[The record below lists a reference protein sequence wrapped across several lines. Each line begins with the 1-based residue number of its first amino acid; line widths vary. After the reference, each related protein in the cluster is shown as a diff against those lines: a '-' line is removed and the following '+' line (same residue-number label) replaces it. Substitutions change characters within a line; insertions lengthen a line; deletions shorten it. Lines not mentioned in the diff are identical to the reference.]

1 MRRLAVGFIAI
12 VIALSGCKRP
22 VPPTPTPVATT
33 APTSAPTTAVAT
45 TLPQRPPTTTFGQ
58 LVKLY
63 YPNSP
68 STQPLDIPV
77 DLVQA
82 ARLTVPDPIYLDRLQ
97 NIWITRSDAD
107 ETPHVLAGA
116 WNQAEHLVRERP
128 VYVHWRTEPAIGNN
142 PVHSTPVLFCPSQ
155 LCRLDIVEETRFTAL
170 VAKTTDYHWPS
181 AVSFNDTVI
190 VATADGASAF
200 IRSASGWEELR
211 CPALIDAKQPHAV
224 TQFAIDVDGVLAY
237 VPPENGNMG
246 SEKTARFA
254 NGQWSLLTDTKQWPG
269 HFLDLIPLTDGTV
282 LQIIAQPPSSDEI
295 ANHKTPR
302 VRLAMGI
309 LETQAADTRLALE
322 LIKQLNDDNAKK
334 RQEAFERLAVFGA
347 SLWPILEQ
355 QMPKQPDAVQEK
367 LQLLLKNKTQPTL
380 GEMEPVDYRLELVAR
395 TTSGGALFFDKAG
408 VSVTNADGDPTLVAP
423 AWISAV
429 PGQPIH
435 LLIGDAWAALIP
447 KEQRVIPMGD
457 SDWLLWDEETGPH
470 EIVGSLNFSAILK
483 PEELPFSEF
492 GGVDRNGRWLFHD
505 PAENGGTLILDPTL
519 LPVTPQ
525 LPVWK
530 FTVPDQGV
538 AGWDQQNWP
547 AYRDTNGNI
556 WMINEDGFHL
566 EDQKTAHF
574 YNTAADVPHATA
586 PGTQPTTERSP
597 TTMEAQPPLWVDAD
611 GTQYFGGITD
621 VWRVKHGVKTRCPL
635 PLDAK
640 GTADRPWLMKDKAGH
655 LYLLNQPGQ
664 IVRLSGTFKS
674 GQPLKIDATF
684 TQNVPNSTPLRVWID
699 PADRIVILHDDN
711 QLAIGF
717 CQGVMPA
724 AILDKI
730 ATQPKEQ

>member
-12 VIALSGCKRP
+12 IVLLSGCKRP
-22 VPPTPTPVATT
+22 VPPTPTPVSTT
-33 APTSAPTTAVAT
+33 APTSAPTTAIAA
-45 TLPQRPPTTTFGQ
+45 TLPQRPPVTTFGQ

-68 STQPLDIPV
+68 STQPLDTPV

-97 NIWITRSDAD
+97 NIWITRSDAE
-107 ETPHVLAGA
+107 ETPPVLADA
-116 WNQAEHLVRERP
+116 WNQTEHLVRERP
-128 VYVHWRTEPAIGNN
+128 AYVHWRTEPTASNHAA
-142 PVHSTPVLFCPSQ
+142 HSTPVLFCPSRDGRSVQ
-155 LCRLDIVEETRFTAL
+155 IVEETRSTL
-170 VAKTTDYHWPS
+170 LTSKCSDYHWPNT
-181 AVSFNDTVI
+181 VSFNDVVI
-190 VATADGASAF
+190 VGTVDGASTF
-200 IRSASGWEELR
+200 IRTGAGWEES
-211 CPALIDAKQPHAV
+211 CCAALSDAKQPHAL
-224 TQFAIDVDGVLAY
+224 TQFAMDADGVLAY

-254 NGQWSLLTDTKQWPG
+254 DGKWSLLADAKQWPG

-282 LQIIAQPPSSDEI
+282 LQIIAQPPSPDEI

-309 LETQAADTRLALE
+309 LETQSPDTQLALE

-355 QMPKQPDAVQEK
+355 QMPRQPDAVQEK

-395 TTSGGALFFDKAG
+395 STGGGALFFDKAG
-408 VSVTNADGDPTLVAP
+408 VSVINADGDPTLVAP

-435 LLIGDAWAALIP
+435 LLIGDAWADIIP
-447 KEQRVIPMGD
+447 REQRVIPMGD

-470 EIVGSLNFSAILK
+470 EIVGSLNFAAILK
-483 PEELPFSEF
+483 PEELQFSEF
-492 GGVDRNGRWLFHD
+492 VGVDRNGRWLFHD
-505 PAENGGTLILDPTL
+505 PAEHGGTLILDPTL

-574 YNTAADVPHATA
+574 HNTAADIPRAIS
-586 PGTQPTTERSP
+586 PGTQPTTAES
-597 TTMEAQPPLWVDAD
+597 QPPLWVDAD

-621 VWRVKHGVKTRCPL
+621 VWRVKHGVKIRCPL

-640 GTADRPWLMKDKAGH
+640 GTMDRPWLMKDKAGH

-664 IVRLSGTFKS
+664 IVRLGGTFQS
-674 GQPLKIDATF
+674 GQPLKIEATF
-684 TQNVPNSTPLRVWID
+684 TQNIPNSTPLRVWID
-699 PADRIVILHDDN
+699 PADRIVILYDDN

-730 ATQPKEQ
+730 AMPPKGQQ